1 MDRVKKMVHYWCDD
15 IKKAGLTGKGVTVA
29 VLDTGLAPHPDFK
42 SRVIGWRDCIY
53 RKEKCYDDNGHGT
66 HVAGI
71 LGGSGQMSGG
81 ILSGIAPLCRFVI
94 VKVLDQK
101 GEANVASILA
111 GLKWVEMN
119 HRKYDT
125 DCESVSRSW
134 GKSGTRERKNV
145 DRSCRTSLGLRSGRC
160 GVIGK

>member
-15 IKKAGLTGKGVTVA
+15 IKKVGLTGKGVTVA

-81 ILSGIAPLCRFVI
+81 ILSGSLEKQFRFRQSFQSARPMRGSPFGPKCV
-94 VKVLDQK
+94 
-101 GEANVASILA
+101 
-111 GLKWVEMN
+111 
-119 HRKYDT
+119 
-125 DCESVSRSW
+125 SV
-134 GKSGTRERKNV
+134 
-145 DRSCRTSLGLRSGRC
+145 
-160 GVIGK
+160 

>member
-42 SRVIGWRDCIY
+42 SRVVGWRDCIY
-53 RKEKCYDDNGHGT
+53 RKEQCYDDNGHGT

-81 ILSGIAPLCRFVI
+81 ILSGIAPLCLSFLI
-94 VKVLDQK
+94 QHFYNNKSTK
-101 GEANVASILA
+101 
-111 GLKWVEMN
+111 
-119 HRKYDT
+119 
-125 DCESVSRSW
+125 RSN
-134 GKSGTRERKNV
+134 SGPNPTGHLT
-145 DRSCRTSLGLRSGRC
+145 TST
-160 GVIGK
+160 